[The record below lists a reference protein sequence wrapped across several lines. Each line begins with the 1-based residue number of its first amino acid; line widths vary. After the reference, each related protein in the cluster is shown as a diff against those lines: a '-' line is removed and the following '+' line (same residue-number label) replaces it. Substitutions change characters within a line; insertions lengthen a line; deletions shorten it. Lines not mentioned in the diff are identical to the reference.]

1 MFNIFEYCIT
11 MPLGYIIEWIYRII
25 PNYGVAIIIF
35 TFIIKMILLPLQIK
49 SQKAMRKTQKVQPL
63 LAELQKKYANDQ
75 EKLQREMMKLYKE
88 NNISMTG
95 GCLPLLV
102 QMPILIGLYQ
112 VIQRPLTYLVHVDF
126 TQQEALDKVISL
138 RDAIAADYPNLISRY
153 AQSSA
158 EDISNLGQIQ
168 LSNWSNK
175 INGPNDPWAINFNFL
190 GLDLSSTPWD
200 GLNQFITGGFSDFA
214 LLALILIPA
223 IAVALTFLQS
233 KITQIQSGQSNK
245 TNDDSQAAQMSK
257 TMTMMMP
264 IMTGFFTFTFASGLG
279 IYWIASSAVQIIQQV
294 VLNKYFEKKGDEII
308 VTVPEKRNHPKS
320 KKRK

>member
-264 IMTGFFTFTFASGLG
+264 IMTGFFY
-279 IYWIASSAVQIIQQV
+279 IYICIGAWNLLDSLQCGADYTASS
-294 VLNKYFEKKGDEII
+294 
-308 VTVPEKRNHPKS
+308 S
-320 KKRK
+320 